1 MDIKI
6 DAEIISSLRAA
17 LVGSRWY
24 VINNLCRV
32 EESGTADYIKQ
43 RANEIRG
50 DLSRIDAALSLV
62 TENGGGEI
70 VIAKPVCEEC
80 AGTGVIF
87 YAVPAPGGFQ
97 HNSRPCLTCKPEKPE
112 GCLSWLI

>member
-1 MDIKI
+1 MT

-62 TENGGGEI
+62 TEDGGGE
-70 VIAKPVCEEC
+70 
-80 AGTGVIF
+80 
-87 YAVPAPGGFQ
+87 
-97 HNSRPCLTCKPEKPE
+97 
-112 GCLSWLI
+112 